1 MAMETRKIGSLDV
14 SVIGLCTN
22 QLLGRT
28 AR

>member
-14 SVIGLCTN
+14 SAVGLCAN
-22 QLLGRT
+22 QLLGRA